1 MLAALTFKGNPVG
14 LNELPENLPVPQDD
28 GAANHLEG
36 TSWPD
41 VSFNSTNQEQT
52 NLREL
57 KGSIVLYVYPMTG
70 RPDTALPE
78 GWDGIPGARGCT
90 PQSCSFR
97 DHHSELQ
104 ELNAQVYGL
113 SSQTTEYQLEARERL
128 HLPFNLLSDSG
139 FQLKKKLKLPT
150 FEVEGK
156 ELYKRIT
163 IILRQNVIVKVFYP
177 VFPPGENADNVISW
191 LRENA

>member
-1 MLAALTFKGNPVG
+1 MG

-36 TSWPD
+36 SSWPD

-57 KGSIVLYVYPMTG
+57 GGSIVVYVYPMTG
-70 RPDTALPE
+70 RPDTALPD

-104 ELNAQVYGL
+104 ALNAQVFGL
-113 SSQTTEYQLEARERL
+113 SSQTTEYQLEAKERL
-128 HLPFNLLSDSG
+128 HLPFDLLSDG
-139 FQLKKKLKLPT
+139 EFQLKKELELPT

-156 ELYKRIT
+156 ELYKRLT
-163 IILRQNVIVKVFYP
+163 IILKQNEIVKVFYP
-177 VFPPGENADNVISW
+177 VFPPGDNAGNVIVW

>member
-1 MLAALTFKGNPVG
+1 MG

-52 NLREL
+52 NLKEL
-57 KGSIVLYVYPMTG
+57 GGNIVVYVYPMTG

-90 PQSCSFR
+90 PPVS
-97 DHHSELQ
+97 
-104 ELNAQVYGL
+104 Y
-113 SSQTTEYQLEARERL
+113 T
-128 HLPFNLLSDSG
+128 HLT
-139 FQLKKKLKLPT
+139 LPT
-150 FEVEGK
+150 K
-156 ELYKRIT
+156 
-163 IILRQNVIVKVFYP
+163 
-177 VFPPGENADNVISW
+177 A
-191 LRENA
+191 